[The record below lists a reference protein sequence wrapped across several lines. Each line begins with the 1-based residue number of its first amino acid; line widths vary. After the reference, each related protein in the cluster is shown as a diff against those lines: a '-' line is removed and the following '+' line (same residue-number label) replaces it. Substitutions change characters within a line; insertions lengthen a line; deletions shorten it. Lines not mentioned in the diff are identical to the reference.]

1 MARQTIKEN
10 TMAEQ
15 YYGDPR
21 NFDIVDQGIKKN
33 VEVKVSRMNN
43 RDKSDLRSYFQ
54 NYSLDPDTAMVEGF
68 ELPAGAIEQ
77 LVIRRAVSGITIG
90 TNKLNFTTGN
100 PVDALGDVAM
110 GDEEEDVD
118 IYEEILKTIVDRNRW
133 LARRQPFAM
142 VFAQYL
148 SAVLDDK
155 SDAEEE
161 IAEKAKE
168 KGMDAPA
175 KDEKPEDGVGDD
187 PLDTKDSPGP
197 TRLSGSD
204 LAGPTKES

>member
-1 MARQTIKEN
+1 
-10 TMAEQ
+10 MAEQ
-15 YYGDPR
+15 YYDDPR
-21 NFDIVDQGIKKN
+21 NFEIVDAGIRKN
-33 VEVKVSRMNN
+33 VEVKADRMNN

-77 LVIRRAVSGITIG
+77 LVIRRAVRSITIG
-90 TNKLNFTTGN
+90 NNKLNFATGN

-118 IYEEILKTIVDRNRW
+118 IYEEILKTITDKNRW

-148 SAVLDDK
+148 NLVMEDKAEAQKALEDKAREKGVNPPK
-155 SDAEEE
+155 SDD
-161 IAEKAKE
+161 I
-168 KGMDAPA
+168 PS
-175 KDEKPEDGVGDD
+175 DGVGDD
-187 PLDTKDSPGP
+187 PLDTEDTSTPM
-197 TRLSGSD
+197 RLSGSE
-204 LAGPTKES
+204 LAGVATT

>member
-1 MARQTIKEN
+1 MES
-10 TMAEQ
+10 

-21 NFDIVDQGIKKN
+21 NFDIVDNGIKKN
-33 VEVKVSRMNN
+33 VEVQVSRMNN

-77 LVIRRAVSGITIG
+77 LVIRRAVRSITIG

-118 IYEEILKTIVDRNRW
+118 IYEELLKTIVDKNRW

-155 SDAEEE
+155 SEEE
-161 IAEKAKE
+161 DRLAEKAQE
-168 KGMDAPA
+168 KGVDAPP
-175 KDEKPEDGVGDD
+175 KDESPDDGVGDD
-187 PLDTKDSPGP
+187 PLDTKDTSGP
-197 TRLSGSD
+197 TRLSGSAI
-204 LAGPTKES
+204 AGEKTG

>member
-1 MARQTIKEN
+1 
-10 TMAEQ
+10 MAEQ

-21 NFDIVDQGIKKN
+21 NFEIKDQGIKKN
-33 VEVKVSRMNN
+33 VEVQAARMNN

-77 LVIRRAVSGITIG
+77 LVIRRAIRSITIG
-90 TNKLNFTTGN
+90 NDKLNFTTGN

-118 IYEEILKTIVDRNRW
+118 IYEELLKTITDKNRW

-155 SDAEEE
+155 AA
-161 IAEKAKE
+161 AEKAVRDKAEE
-168 KGMDAPA
+168 KGMNPPPE
-175 KDEKPEDGVGDD
+175 DEKPDDGVGDD
-187 PLDTKDSPGP
+187 PLDTKDTPGP
-197 TRLSGSD
+197 TRLSGSE
-204 LAGPTKES
+204 LAGAKSQS

>member
-1 MARQTIKEN
+1 MS
-10 TMAEQ
+10 EQ
-15 YYGDPR
+15 YYSDPR
-21 NFDIVDQGIKKN
+21 NFEIVDQGIKKN
-33 VEVKVSRMNN
+33 VEVKADRMNN

-77 LVIRRAVSGITIG
+77 LVIRRAIRSITVG
-90 TNKLNFTTGN
+90 NNKLNFTTGN

-118 IYEEILKTIVDRNRW
+118 IYEEILKTIVDKNRW

-155 SDAEEE
+155 SEAEEE
-161 IAEKAKE
+161 LAEKARDKGLKE
-168 KGMDAPA
+168 PV
-175 KDEKPEDGVGDD
+175 KDEQPEDGAGDD
-187 PLDTKDSPGP
+187 PLDTKDTSTL
-197 TRLSGSD
+197 TRLSGSE
-204 LAGPTKES
+204 LAG